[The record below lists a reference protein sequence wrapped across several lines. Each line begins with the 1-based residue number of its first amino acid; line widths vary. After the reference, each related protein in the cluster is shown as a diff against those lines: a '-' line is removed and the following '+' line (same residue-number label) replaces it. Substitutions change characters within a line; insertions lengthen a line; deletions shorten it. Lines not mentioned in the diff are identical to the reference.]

1 MFVEL
6 SAAGGR
12 TSGYASLKSAGRHMN
27 QPLGT
32 LLFVTAVVGNAFII
46 AAGLMSALVV
56 VVGRGIRAARHRQ
69 LVARE
74 HDSAFHHPDRIRTP
88 LGEWVFM
95 AGACA
100 AVLVGLP
107 VALAVIF
114 QFVLPLLGRA
124 WSHG

>member
-1 MFVEL
+1 
-6 SAAGGR
+6 
-12 TSGYASLKSAGRHMN
+12 
-27 QPLGT
+27 LGT
-32 LLFVTAVVGNAFII
+32 LLFVTAVVGNAVVI

-56 VVGRGIRAARHRQ
+56 VVRRAVGAARRRQ
-69 LVARE
+69 ILALE

-114 QFVLPLLGRA
+114 QVVLPLLGRA
-124 WSHG
+124 WTHV